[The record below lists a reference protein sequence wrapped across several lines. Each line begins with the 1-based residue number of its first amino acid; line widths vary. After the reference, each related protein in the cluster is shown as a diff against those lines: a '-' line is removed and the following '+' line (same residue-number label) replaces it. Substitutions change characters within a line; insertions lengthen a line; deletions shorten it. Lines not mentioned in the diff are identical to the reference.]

1 MATLQDIATR
11 VGVSQPVVSKVLNGG
26 TVVGCNA
33 SPATRTRILA
43 AARELGYRR
52 DLAAAATRS
61 RRFGSIALVLS
72 TANAYRSSLPSEMIA
87 AITDALEQAEMHLSL
102 ARLSD
107 AALTDERQVPRLL
120 RYLGADGLLVN
131 YNRCVPTGMDALI
144 KDCRIPAIWLND
156 KRPHDAVYPDDFDA
170 GRWATQM
177 LIERGHRRIVYLS
190 HTLIEQ
196 PTHYSETDRLAGYEQ
211 AMADVGL
218 ASQAITT
225 LTSPQR
231 MAWLMEHL
239 AGGDRPSGFVCYSS
253 KQASEVLHAAAK
265 LGLDCPRDF
274 ALITFGGAPMEHVGL
289 HLTGMCVPN
298 EEVGRRGVRMLIQAI
313 EHPGQR
319 LAAQG
324 IAFQADEGRTI

>member
-1 MATLQDIATR
+1 MATLQDIAAR

-26 TVVGCNA
+26 TVAGCNA
-33 SPATRTRILA
+33 SAATRKRILA

-102 ARLSD
+102 ARLTD

-131 YNRCVPTGMDALI
+131 YNRCVPDGMDALI
-144 KDCRIPAIWLND
+144 TDCRIPAIWLND

-170 GRWATQM
+170 GRRATQT
-177 LIERGHRRIVYLS
+177 LIERGHRRIAYLS
-190 HTLIEQ
+190 QTLTEQ
-196 PTHYSETDRLAGYEQ
+196 PTHYSETDRLASYEQ
-211 AMADVGL
+211 AMADAGL
-218 ASQAITT
+218 TSRAITT

-231 MAWLMEHL
+231 MAWLAQHM
-239 AGGDRPSGFVCYSS
+239 AGDARPTGFVCYSI

-265 LGLDCPRDF
+265 LGLRCPQDF
-274 ALITFGGAPMEHVGL
+274 ALISFGGAPMEHVGL
-289 HLTGMCVPN
+289 HISALQVPN
-298 EEVGRRGVRMLIQAI
+298 EEVGRRGVRMLIEAI
-313 EHPGQR
+313 EQPGQR
-319 LAAQG
+319 LAAQAV
-324 IAFQADEGRTI
+324 AFPVVDGQTI